1 MKMNLKGKVH
11 LQRRRAFFDI
21 LRGTTVAFMHSD
33 VEIALHAYFLP
44 VP

>member
-1 MKMNLKGKVH
+1 MNLKGKVH

-21 LRGTTVAFMHSD
+21 LCGMTVAFVDPD
-33 VEIALHAYFLP
+33 VEIALHMYFLP